1 MEKVYSKP
9 SMLPDFSNGWCPG
22 CGHSIT
28 HKLLA
33 QGMEKYKMSGESILV
48 VPVGCG
54 TLSTCTGWFDC
65 NSVATAHGRAAAT
78 ATAIKRCCPD
88 SLVVAYQG
96 DGDLA
101 SIGMAETIH
110 AANRG
115 TPITVIFVNNNIYG
129 MTGGQMAPTTLIGQ
143 KATTAVYG
151 RNLQEHGAPIRMAE
165 LIAGLDAPVYVARV
179 SLHDA
184 KHVMQAGKAIEKALD
199 CQVKGLGYSFIEIL
213 SPCPTNAK
221 LAPVDA
227 MKHIAD
233 EVVKVYPLGVM
244 KNLVD

>member
-33 QGMEKYKMSGESILV
+33 QAMEKHKMRGESILV
-48 VPVGCG
+48 SPVGCG
-54 TLSTCTGWFDC
+54 TLNTCTGWFDC

-115 TPITVIFVNNNIYG
+115 TPFTVIFVNNCIYG

-143 KATTAVYG
+143 KATTAVSG
-151 RNLQEHGAPIRMAE
+151 RNLQDHGAPMHMAE
-165 LIAGLDAPVYVARV
+165 LIATLDAPVYVARV

-184 KHVMQAGKAIEKALD
+184 KHVMQAGKVIDKALEI
-199 CQVKGLGYSFIEIL
+199 QVKGLGYSFVEVI
-213 SPCPTNAK
+213 SPCPTNARQK
-221 LAPVDA
+221 PVDA
-227 MKHIAD
+227 MKYIAD
-233 EVVKVYPLGVM
+233 NVLGVYSLGVK